1 MKPTTSLFKKI
12 TSIAIVIISIYGCH
26 NYYKV
31 TSAKSSS
38 NAQTASLVDSLK
50 MKHRDFI
57 LRSGNQ
63 AFSMSEPVLSA
74 DQKRIECTL
83 DTLSVFNRFH
93 LKKGKKGKMQYN
105 KNELA
110 QSSVLNEVH
119 FYIPTDNTA
128 VIGSYTLEL
137 DKVEKIE
144 VIEKDKGRTTGS
156 YIIGAVGYTL
166 GAMAVAGIIIAAT
179 KSSCPFVSAY
189 NENNFS
195 LQGEIYGGAIYPQ
208 LARHD
213 YMPLKMSPASDGS
226 FQIKI
231 SNELKER
238 QYTDIADLWVITHD
252 ADSKVLADD
261 KGNLYS
267 IRNPQ
272 TPLTASFE
280 DKVDVTTDLSK
291 ANDNRLL
298 YFDDT
303 TTATNQ
309 VVLRYNKKEKENNGK
324 LVLSLKNS
332 YWLDYLY
339 GELAKGFGTYYAT
352 YMEQQKKKTAAEL
365 LKWVTDQQLPLTV
378 SIKTSTGWQKIT
390 AITTIGPLATREIVV
405 PIDCSTIPGNE
416 VEIKLSSGFM
426 FWEIDYAAMDFS
438 SDDQFKV
445 EKFSPL
451 KATDEQ
457 NKNVL
462 PLLQKEDGV
471 YLEQPQIGNVVTLVY
486 KAAVPANAMQTQSF
500 IMHSKGYYE
509 HIRDFTGKPNVA
521 FLKKFTEPL
530 AFATYGVEMYKK
542 VRNSSLQMLAK
553 NQ

>member
-1 MKPTTSLFKKI
+1 MSIKPLHMLLAFAAATLLFL
-12 TSIAIVIISIYGCH
+12 SCH
-26 NYYKV
+26 TYYKV
-31 TSAKSSS
+31 QSRGKDSVPGSI
-38 NAQTASLVDSLK
+38 DSLK
-50 MKHRDFI
+50 TANRFFI
-57 LRSGNQ
+57 LRNGDSAWYIKNIDLSPDKKTAQ
-63 AFSMSEPVLSA
+63 CVLDLLPSNH
-74 DQKRIECTL
+74 I
-83 DTLSVFNRFH
+83 VH
-93 LKKGKKGKMQYN
+93 LKKGVKGKMMYS
-105 KNELA
+105 KKDLSTAE
-110 QSSVLNEVH
+110 VINEVH
-119 FYIPTDNTA
+119 FYMEKDNNVA
-128 VIGSYTLEL
+128 MGSYTLQL
-137 DKVEKIE
+137 DKIFKIE
-144 VIEKDKGRTTGS
+144 VIEHDKKRTTNS
-156 YIIGAVGYTL
+156 YVIGAVGYTL
-166 GAMAVAGIIIAAT
+166 GAVAVVAIIIAAT

-189 NENNFS
+189 NDNEFS

-213 YMPLKMSPASDGS
+213 YMPLKMSPVADGS
-226 FQIKI
+226 FQLKI

-252 ADSKVLADD
+252 ANTKVLADD

-267 IRNPQ
+267 ITNPQ
-272 TPLTASFE
+272 TPVTARFE
-280 DKVDVTTDLSK
+280 DKIDVTADLSK
-291 ANDNRLL
+291 ANDNSLL

-303 TTATNQ
+303 TTTTATNQ
-309 VVLRYNKKEKENNGK
+309 VILRFNKKEGQQNGK

-352 YMEQQKKKTAAEL
+352 YMEQQKKKPAAEL
-365 LKWVTDQQLPLTV
+365 LKWVTDQQIPLTV
-378 SIKTSTGWQKIT
+378 SIKTTTGWQSV
-390 AITTIGPLATREIVV
+390 ADITTIGPLATREIVV
-405 PIDCSTIPGNE
+405 PLDCSAIPGNQ

-445 EKFSPL
+445 QKLSPL

-462 PLLQKEDGV
+462 PLLQKDDGI

-486 KAAVPANAMQTQSF
+486 KASRPVNEPQVQSF
-500 IMHSKGYYE
+500 IMHSKGYYD
-509 HIRDFTGKPNVA
+509 HIRDFTGKPDIA
-521 FLKKFTEPL
+521 FLKKFTQAG